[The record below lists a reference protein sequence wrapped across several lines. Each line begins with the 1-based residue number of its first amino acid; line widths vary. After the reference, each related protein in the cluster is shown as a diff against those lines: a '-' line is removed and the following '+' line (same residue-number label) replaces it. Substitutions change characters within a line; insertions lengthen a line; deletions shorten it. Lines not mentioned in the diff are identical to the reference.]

1 MAKSIIVKCENCGKE
16 IKKYQSQIKNSK
28 MFFCTQSCQHKW
40 RTGRTGTINNPK
52 GITKKCLCCD
62 KEFYVYPCEINTKI
76 YCSNTCMYK
85 HKSDNGDYSGKN
97 CNFYVRGYYE
107 DDRYPNWEKQKK
119 AARKRDNNTCQE
131 CGLTAEEQGESM
143 CVHHKI
149 PYRFFD
155 DYKKANRLNNLIC
168 LCRKCH
174 GKQESHRWVEIPNK

>member
-16 IKKYQSQIKNSK
+16 IKKYQSQIKNY
-28 MFFCTQSCQHKW
+28 KW

-107 DDRYPNWEKQKK
+107 DDRDPNWEKEIIILVKNVDLLLKSKEK
-119 AARKRDNNTCQE
+119 ACVSTTKYHTDSLMIIRK
-131 CGLTAEEQGESM
+131 
-143 CVHHKI
+143 
-149 PYRFFD
+149 
-155 DYKKANRLNNLIC
+155 LI
-168 LCRKCH
+168 
-174 GKQESHRWVEIPNK
+174 G